1 MQALRTRRVR
11 TGAGLS
17 GRSKSAHEC
26 SANDRPHAGAPPQ
39 CRTVVSVSHTKKNVR
54 RDGKKAQA
62 EEKAQKITS
71 GNFRTSVFFGTKNP
85 RIFPSGQRHRTDNSE
100 KPYKSLSVTRL
111 TKDIFLCFGTRPDRA
126 RPKESTRFAFPRR
139 PADENGGP
147 FVGRTG
153 TPHTYLRLRQSGG
166 RPPPENAVFGK
177 RRIYRRIRK
186 QGSAHENPITGHKIR
201 TGPQRIILC
210 GPIRIRPFSRQV
222 YDRLRPVGSRSAHFP
237 LPTTRKRFPGPF
249 TNVAER
255 KNDTPN
261 RPPERS
267 TGCSWPCV
275 RGSAHCRFRGTKR
288 PWTRRSY
295 RLPRRSGLP
304 SRAISGLRGSTGY

>member
-1 MQALRTRRVR
+1 MFCQ
-11 TGAGLS
+11 
-17 GRSKSAHEC
+17 
-26 SANDRPHAGAPPQ
+26 RPAACWGPAAMPESI
-39 CRTVVSVSHTKKNVR
+39 RTVVSVSHTKKNVR

-153 TPHTYLRLRQSGG
+153 TPHAYLRLRQSGG
-166 RPPPENAVFGK
+166 G
-177 RRIYRRIRK
+177 
-186 QGSAHENPITGHKIR
+186 
-201 TGPQRIILC
+201 
-210 GPIRIRPFSRQV
+210 
-222 YDRLRPVGSRSAHFP
+222 DRLRKMRYSENAASIGGSGNREAHMKI
-237 LPTTRKRFPGPF
+237 R
-249 TNVAER
+249 
-255 KNDTPN
+255 
-261 RPPERS
+261 
-267 TGCSWPCV
+267 
-275 RGSAHCRFRGTKR
+275 
-288 PWTRRSY
+288 
-295 RLPRRSGLP
+295 
-304 SRAISGLRGSTGY
+304 